1 MRLVPY
7 AAALALLTA
16 TAACT
21 ENRDDAGSDRGPHSG
36 PLINSPQTYQG
47 QPTTGSHIGR
57 PYDPNVYR

>member
-1 MRLVPY
+1 MRLVSY

-16 TAACT
+16 TAACGD
-21 ENRDDAGSDRGPHSG
+21 NRDDAGADRGPDSG

-47 QPTTGSHIGR
+47 RPTTGSHIGR